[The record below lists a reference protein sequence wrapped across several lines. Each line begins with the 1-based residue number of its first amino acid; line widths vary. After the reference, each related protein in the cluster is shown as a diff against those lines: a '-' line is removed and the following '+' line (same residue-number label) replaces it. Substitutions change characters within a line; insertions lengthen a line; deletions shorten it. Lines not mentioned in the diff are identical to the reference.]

1 MSWIVRNIRNCGPP
15 PGNHECEYYPS
26 LPPHGSSP
34 ESWVPKSILSV
45 TGLPPKAGPDVI
57 RIVIISDTHEL
68 HEQMKI
74 PSGDVLIHAGDILF
88 ADRFAFRWLSNYRLR
103 NFFKWVNAQPHR
115 HKVVIAG
122 NHDKQI
128 LDLGSAAVKKMAV
141 PAIYAENE
149 LIVLHIPKDD
159 PSGSG
164 AVFGPTQEL
173 RILASPWSVANSHR
187 SPNLAFQS
195 PSLSSETLS
204 LVSNSSGG
212 ARQSVSKPDIFLCH
226 QGSCC
231 VELARLIQLIQPRV
245 CHIGGH
251 VHEGHGVTTIE
262 GVPSI
267 NGSMMTGS
275 YTKEKLLRPIVVDI
289 VIPPR
294 SS

>member
-1 MSWIVRNIRNCGPP
+1 MIVDVHALPQKSNPSAIR
-15 PGNHECEYYPS
+15 
-26 LPPHGSSP
+26 L
-34 ESWVPKSILSV
+34 
-45 TGLPPKAGPDVI
+45 
-57 RIVIISDTHEL
+57 VIISDTHEL
-68 HEQMKI
+68 HEHMRI
-74 PSGDVLIHAGDILF
+74 PHGDVLVHAGDILF

-103 NFFKWVNAQPHR
+103 NFFKWINSQPHL

-128 LDLGSAAVKKMAV
+128 QNLGAAAVKKLAV

-149 LIVLHIPKDD
+149 VIVLHVPTAAPKSED
-159 PSGSG
+159 SLRAAYS
-164 AVFGPTQEL
+164 PTQEL

-195 PSLSSETLS
+195 ASLSAAI
-204 LVSNSSGG
+204 VSKATSGG
-212 ARQSVSKPDIFLCH
+212 NSEGSASEQHHQQHMRPDIFLCH

-231 VELARLIQLIQPRV
+231 IELARLIQVIQPRV

-267 NGSMMTGS
+267 NGSMMTGT

-294 SS
+294 